1 MELQEYS
8 TESSLSVAL
17 ASPTP
22 VTNQRLISEKTFF
35 IPRERMS
42 EDKLMR
48 HQHREKMLRNRI
60 ERVRKHPGK
69 KEYRK
74 ELHKREDTLKNT
86 TAFLQEL
93 ASKENRSKR
102 LSLESRDSYI
112 NRLRQLKYSK
122 RRRPKS
128 KPTKAAGGFGE
139 PAKDIVSAIRKSQ
152 RSTGGRPADER
163 RYSIAKRE
171 LSGLSYG
178 VEANRAIVKRWVAHQ
193 TLKIRSPGT

>member
-8 TESSLSVAL
+8 TELNLLLAL

-22 VTNQRLISEKTFF
+22 VTNQRLISEKIFF

-48 HQHREKMLRNRI
+48 YQYREKMLRNRI
-60 ERVRKHPGK
+60 NRVRKHFNK

-74 ELHKREDTLKNT
+74 ELHKRENILKNT

-93 ASKENRSKR
+93 ASEENRSKR
-102 LSLESRDSYI
+102 LSLESRDGYI

-122 RRRPKS
+122 RRRPKL
-128 KPTKAAGGFGE
+128 KFTKVAGGFGE
-139 PAKDIVSAIRKSQ
+139 PAKDIVSAIRKS
-152 RSTGGRPADER
+152 
-163 RYSIAKRE
+163 
-171 LSGLSYG
+171 
-178 VEANRAIVKRWVAHQ
+178 
-193 TLKIRSPGT
+193 

>member
-8 TESSLSVAL
+8 TESSLLLAL
-17 ASPTP
+17 ASPIP
-22 VTNQRLISEKTFF
+22 VTNQRLFF

-42 EDKLMR
+42 EDKPMQ
-48 HQHREKMLRNRI
+48 HQYREKMLRNRI
-60 ERVRKHPGK
+60 ERVTKHPDK

-93 ASKENRSKR
+93 ASEENRSKG
-102 LSLESRDSYI
+102 LSLESRDGYI

-171 LSGLSYG
+171 PSGLSYG
-178 VEANRAIVKRWVAHQ
+178 VEANRAIVKRWVVYQ
-193 TLKIRSPGT
+193 TLKIRSLGA

>member
-8 TESSLSVAL
+8 TESSLSLTL

-74 ELHKREDTLKNT
+74 ELQKREDTLKNT

-93 ASKENRSKR
+93 ASEENRSKG
-102 LSLESRDSYI
+102 LSLESRDGYI

-128 KPTKAAGGFGE
+128 KPSKEAGGFGE
-139 PAKDIVSAIRKSQ
+139 PTKDMVSAIRKSQ

-163 RYSIAKRE
+163 RY
-171 LSGLSYG
+171 G
-178 VEANRAIVKRWVAHQ
+178 VEANRAIKSAH
-193 TLKIRSPGT
+193 KKGPYA

>member
-1 MELQEYS
+1 M
-8 TESSLSVAL
+8 
-17 ASPTP
+17 
-22 VTNQRLISEKTFF
+22 
-35 IPRERMS
+35 
-42 EDKLMR
+42 
-48 HQHREKMLRNRI
+48 
-60 ERVRKHPGK
+60 
-69 KEYRK
+69 
-74 ELHKREDTLKNT
+74 HKREDTLKNT

-93 ASKENRSKR
+93 ASEENRSKG
-102 LSLESRDSYI
+102 LSLESRDGYI

-139 PAKDIVSAIRKSQ
+139 PAKDIVNAIRKSQ

-178 VEANRAIVKRWVAHQ
+178 VEANRAIVKRWVVHQ
-193 TLKIRSPGT
+193 TLKIRSLGFNMVYLVTAPFLRVQNKVPPGRLGCQCIPLGFLLSREQRDISERVALVTDALGGTMVC